1 MHVVIVGAGMAGL
14 TAARALQ
21 RQGIRISIY
30 EASDGVG
37 GRVRTDVVDGFRLDR
52 GFQVLF
58 DAYPAVQRWLDLA
71 QLDLAAFDPGAVIV
85 RGGRSSILTDPLR
98 DWRHTWP
105 AFRSD
110 AATLSDKLRVLLLSL
125 QCRQRSIADIR
136 AGTDDTTVAYLR
148 RFGFSEQSI
157 DRFFRPFYGGI
168 FLDRGLHTS
177 AKCFLF
183 DFKMLAMGRTVVPA
197 MGMGAMSQQLASGLG
212 DGVTIHLQQRI
223 AGLVREDDRVVGIR
237 RADGE
242 TVLADAVILATAA
255 LEVAQIAG
263 LPVPTTA
270 MGTVTL
276 YWEGD
281 HALTTQRKLWL
292 NANDDAFVN
301 NAAPLTVVAPS
312 YAPAGRHLLSAT
324 VLGVP
329 DLSDAELFA
338 RAENDLLELCGPAVQ
353 HYRRLRMYRI
363 PYAQFAQ
370 PPGIHPTL
378 PANRTVYP
386 GLYVAGEF
394 TEASSINAAMIS
406 GEKAARA
413 LLRDGRVMVESPGQ
427 SHDLR

>member
-1 MHVVIVGAGMAGL
+1 MHVVIVGAGVAGL

-37 GRVRTDVVDGFRLDR
+37 GRVRTDMVDGFRLDR

-58 DAYPAVQRWLDLA
+58 DAYPAVQRWLDLP
-71 QLDLAAFDPGAVIV
+71 QLELAAFDPGAVIV
-85 RGGRSSILTDPLR
+85 RDGRSTLLTDPLR
-98 DWRHTWP
+98 DWRHTWS

-110 AATLSDKLRVLLLSL
+110 AATLSDKLRVLLLSW

-136 AGTDDTTVAYLR
+136 AGNDDTTEAYLR

-168 FLDRGLHTS
+168 FLDRRLHTS

-197 MGMGAMSQQLASGLG
+197 AGMGALSLQLASGLG
-212 DGVTIHLQQRI
+212 DGVTLHLQQRI
-223 AGLVREDDRVVGIR
+223 AGLIREDDRVVGIR

-255 LEVAQIAG
+255 PDVAQLAG
-263 LPVPTTA
+263 LPVPTA
-270 MGTVTL
+270 ALGTVTL

-281 HALTTQRKLWL
+281 VALTQQRKLWL
-292 NANDDAFVN
+292 NANTDAFVN
-301 NAAPLTVVAPS
+301 NASPLTAVAPS

-329 DLSDAELFA
+329 ELSDAELFA
-338 RAENDLLELCGPAVQ
+338 RAENDLLVLCGPAVQ
-353 HYRRLRMYRI
+353 RYRRLRLYRI

-378 PANRTVYP
+378 PHNRTAHP

-413 LLRDGRVMVESPGQ
+413 LLRDYRALVVPPGL
-427 SHDLR
+427 SHDDR

>member
-1 MHVVIVGAGMAGL
+1 MHVVIVGAGVAGL

-21 RQGIRISIY
+21 RQGIRISVY

-58 DAYPAVQRWLDLA
+58 DAYPAVQRWLDVG

-85 RGGRSSILTDPLR
+85 HDGRSSILTDPLR
-98 DWRHTWP
+98 DWRNTWP
-105 AFRSD
+105 ALRSD
-110 AATLSDKLRVLLLSL
+110 AATLTDKLRVLLLSW
-125 QCRQRSIADIR
+125 QCRQRSIAQIR
-136 AGTDDTTVAYLR
+136 AGDDTTTEAYLR
-148 RFGFSEQSI
+148 GFGFSERSI

-168 FLDRGLHTS
+168 FLDRRLETS

-183 DFKMLAMGRTVVPA
+183 DFKMLSMGRTVIPA
-197 MGMGAMSQQLASGLG
+197 MGMGAISQQLAKGLG
-212 DGVTIHLQQRI
+212 DGVTLHLQQRV
-223 AGLVREDDRVVGIR
+223 AGLVRQDQRVVGIR

-242 TVLADAVILATAA
+242 TVLADAVILAMAA
-255 LEVAQIAG
+255 PDVAHIAG
-263 LPVPTTA
+263 LPVPMA
-270 MGTVTL
+270 SLGTVTL

-281 HALTTQRKLWL
+281 EAVTHQRKLWL
-292 NANDDAFVN
+292 NANADAFVN
-301 NAAPLTVVAPS
+301 NAVQLTAIAPS
-312 YAPAGRHLLSAT
+312 YAPIGRHLLSAT

-329 DLSDAELFA
+329 ELSDAELFA
-338 RAENDLLELCGPAVQ
+338 RAESDLMALCGPAVQ
-353 HYRRLRMYRI
+353 RYRRLRLYRI

-378 PANRTVYP
+378 PSNRTAHP

-413 LLRDGRVMVESPGQ
+413 ILRDGRAMGVSPEPLHAG
-427 SHDLR
+427 H

>member
-1 MHVVIVGAGMAGL
+1 MHVVIVGAGVAGL

-21 RQGIRISIY
+21 RQGIRISVY

-71 QLDLAAFDPGAVIV
+71 QLDLAPFDPGAMIV
-85 RGGRSSILTDPLR
+85 HCGRSSMLTDPLR
-98 DWRHTWP
+98 DWQHLWP
-105 AFRSD
+105 ALRSD
-110 AATLSDKLRVLLLSL
+110 AATLPDKLRVLLLSM

-136 AGTDDTTVAYLR
+136 AGSDDTTLAYLR
-148 RFGFSEQSI
+148 RFGFSERSI
-157 DRFFRPFYGGI
+157 NRFFRPFYGGI
-168 FLDRGLHTS
+168 FLDRSLQTS

-183 DFKMLAMGRTVVPA
+183 DFKMLAMGRTVIPA
-197 MGMGAMSQQLASGLG
+197 AGMGAISQQLASGLG
-212 DGVTIHLQQRI
+212 DGVTLHLQQRI
-223 AGLVREDDRVVGIR
+223 AGLVRQDDRVVGIR
-237 RADGE
+237 RSDGE
-242 TVLADAVILATAA
+242 TVLADAVLLAMAA
-255 LEVAQIAG
+255 PEVAQMAG
-263 LPVPTTA
+263 LPISTTSV
-270 MGTVTL
+270 GTVTL

-281 HALTTQRKLWL
+281 EALTTQRKLWL

-301 NAAPLTVVAPS
+301 NAVQLTAVAPT

-329 DLSDAELFA
+329 ELSDAELFA
-338 RAENDLLELCGPAVQ
+338 RAENDILALCGPTVQ
-353 HYRRLRMYRI
+353 RYRRLRMYRI

-378 PANRTVYP
+378 PRNRTTHA

-406 GEKAARA
+406 GEKAARVV
-413 LLRDGRVMVESPGQ
+413 L
-427 SHDLR
+427 HDLRLTGESSGQ